1 MKLYTDRYVK
11 KLKASHRK
19 VMLKFTAGTNYALR
33 AQKKQIMARASRLVI
48 DSHKRI
54 IETFQ
59 NESMCLLDQV
69 DSMKLNLYE
78 AELKVERLLKLN
90 YSQEVDLAIVLK

>member
-1 MKLYTDRYVK
+1 
-11 KLKASHRK
+11 
-19 VMLKFTAGTNYALR
+19 
-33 AQKKQIMARASRLVI
+33 MARASRLVI

-59 NESMCLLDQV
+59 NESMCLLEQV

-90 YSQEVDLAIVLK
+90 FSQEVDLSVVLK